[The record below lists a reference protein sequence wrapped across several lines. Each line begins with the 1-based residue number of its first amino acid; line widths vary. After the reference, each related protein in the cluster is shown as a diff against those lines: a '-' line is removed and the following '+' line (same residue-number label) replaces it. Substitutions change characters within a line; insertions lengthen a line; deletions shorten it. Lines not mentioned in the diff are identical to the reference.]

1 MDNRYNISQLFKLAF
16 GTNLPVYLTVP
27 IGKQPTHT
35 AEYGSI
41 RTVEREEAMRLSKL
55 GTPIVFPVKFTA
67 GSYKFYDYQ
76 SKIVEKQ
83 LSDFWLPPATMV
95 DFSRVKNISRTDVI
109 GGNGTVKEIYGFDD
123 WQIRIRTVCH
133 NDELSSREYEK
144 RLIEWSEVIQSIS
157 VEGDLFGWK
166 NIHNLVIESIDI
178 RSLEGAP
185 NIIPIELNCISDEP
199 FELIYRL

>member
-27 IGKQPTHT
+27 IGKEPAHT

-41 RTVEREEAMRLSKL
+41 RTVGREEAMRLSKL
-55 GTPIVFPVKFTA
+55 GTPIVFPMKFTA

-144 RLIEWSEVIQSIS
+144 RLIEWSEVIQSVS

-178 RSLEGAP
+178 RSLEGTP

>member
-27 IGKQPTHT
+27 IGKEPAHT

-83 LSDFWLPPATMV
+83 LADFWLPPATMV

-123 WQIRIRTVCH
+123 WQI
-133 NDELSSREYEK
+133 EYEK
-144 RLIEWSEVIQSIS
+144 RFIEWSEVIQSIS

-178 RSLEGAP
+178 RSLEGTP

>member
-16 GTNLPVYLTVP
+16 GVNLPVYLTVP

-178 RSLEGAP
+178 RSLEGTP
-185 NIIPIELNCISDEP
+185 NVIPIELNCISDEP

>member
-16 GTNLPVYLTVP
+16 GTNLPVYLTIP
-27 IGKQPTHT
+27 IGKEPAHT
-35 AEYGSI
+35 AEYSSI
-41 RTVEREEAMRLSKL
+41 RTVGREEAMRLSKL
-55 GTPIVFPVKFTA
+55 GTPIVFPMKFTA

-178 RSLEGAP
+178 RSLEGTP

>member
-27 IGKQPTHT
+27 IGKEPART

-67 GSYKFYDYQ
+67 GSYKYYDYQ

-83 LSDFWLPPATMV
+83 LADFWLPPATMV

-178 RSLEGAP
+178 HSLEGTP

>member
-27 IGKQPTHT
+27 IGKEPAHT
-35 AEYGSI
+35 AEYGSV
-41 RTVEREEAMRLSKL
+41 RTVGREEAMRLSKL
-55 GTPIVFPVKFTA
+55 GTPIVFPMKFTA

-109 GGNGTVKEIYGFDD
+109 GGNGTIKEIYGFDD

-178 RSLEGAP
+178 RSLEGTP

>member
-16 GTNLPVYLTVP
+16 GVNLPVYLTVP

-178 RSLEGAP
+178 RSLEGTP

>member
-16 GTNLPVYLTVP
+16 GTNLPVYLTIP
-27 IGKQPTHT
+27 IGKEPAHT

-67 GSYKFYDYQ
+67 GSYKFYDYR
-76 SKIVEKQ
+76 SKIVEKH
-83 LSDFWLPPATMV
+83 LADFWLPPATMV

>member
-1 MDNRYNISQLFKLAF
+1 MDNRYNISQLFKWAF

-27 IGKQPTHT
+27 IGKEPAHT

-41 RTVEREEAMRLSKL
+41 RTVGREEAMRLSKL
-55 GTPIVFPVKFTA
+55 GTPIVFPMKFTA

-144 RLIEWSEVIQSIS
+144 RLIEWSEVIQSVS

-178 RSLEGAP
+178 RSLEGTP

>member
-1 MDNRYNISQLFKLAF
+1 M
-16 GTNLPVYLTVP
+16 YLTVP
-27 IGKQPTHT
+27 IGREPVHT

-83 LSDFWLPPATMV
+83 LADFWLPPATMV

-133 NDELSSREYEK
+133 NDELSAREYEK

-178 RSLEGAP
+178 RSLEGTP

>member
-27 IGKQPTHT
+27 IGKEPAHT
-35 AEYGSI
+35 TEYGSI

-83 LSDFWLPPATMV
+83 LADFWLPPATMV

-133 NDELSSREYEK
+133 NDELSAREYEK
-144 RLIEWSEVIQSIS
+144 RVIEWSEVIQSIS

>member
-1 MDNRYNISQLFKLAF
+1 MDNRYNISQLCKLAF

-27 IGKQPTHT
+27 IGKEPVHT

-83 LSDFWLPPATMV
+83 LADFWLPPATMV

-178 RSLEGAP
+178 RSLEGTP

>member
-27 IGKQPTHT
+27 IGKEPAHT

-41 RTVEREEAMRLSKL
+41 RTVGREEAIRLSKL
-55 GTPIVFPVKFTA
+55 GTPIVFPMKFTA
-67 GSYKFYDYQ
+67 GNYKFYDYQ

-178 RSLEGAP
+178 RSLEGTP
-185 NIIPIELNCISDEP
+185 NVIPIELNCISDEP

>member
-1 MDNRYNISQLFKLAF
+1 MDNRYNISRLFKLAF
-16 GTNLPVYLTVP
+16 GVNLPVYLTVP
-27 IGKQPTHT
+27 IGKEPART

-83 LSDFWLPPATMV
+83 LADFWLPPATMV

-123 WQIRIRTVCH
+123 WQIRIRAVCH
-133 NDELSSREYEK
+133 NDELSAREYEK

-178 RSLEGAP
+178 RSLEGTP

>member
-16 GTNLPVYLTVP
+16 GVNLPVYLTVP
-27 IGKQPTHT
+27 IGKEPVHT

-76 SKIVEKQ
+76 SKIIEKQ
-83 LSDFWLPPATMV
+83 LADFWLPPATMV

-133 NDELSSREYEK
+133 NDELSTREYEK

-178 RSLEGAP
+178 HSLEGTP

>member
-27 IGKQPTHT
+27 IGKEPSRT

-83 LSDFWLPPATMV
+83 LADFWLPPATMV

-178 RSLEGAP
+178 HSLEGTP

>member
-27 IGKQPTHT
+27 IGKEPART

-83 LSDFWLPPATMV
+83 LADFWLPPATMV

-178 RSLEGAP
+178 RSLEGTP

>member
-27 IGKQPTHT
+27 IGKEPAHT

-83 LSDFWLPPATMV
+83 LADFWLPPATMV
-95 DFSRVKNISRTDVI
+95 DFSRVKNIRCNRWQWHCKGNLWLWWLADTYSYRMPQRWAKRTRVRKTPYRMV
-109 GGNGTVKEIYGFDD
+109 GGDTIYLGRRRPFWVEKHSQPRD
-123 WQIRIRTVCH
+123 WKHWYT
-133 NDELSSREYEK
+133 
-144 RLIEWSEVIQSIS
+144 
-157 VEGDLFGWK
+157 
-166 NIHNLVIESIDI
+166 
-178 RSLEGAP
+178 
-185 NIIPIELNCISDEP
+185 
-199 FELIYRL
+199 

>member
-1 MDNRYNISQLFKLAF
+1 MDNRYNISLLFKLAF

-27 IGKQPTHT
+27 IGKEPAHT

-41 RTVEREEAMRLSKL
+41 RTVGREEAMRLSKL
-55 GTPIVFPVKFTA
+55 GTPIVFPMKFTA

-178 RSLEGAP
+178 RSLEGTP

>member
-27 IGKQPTHT
+27 IGKEPART

-83 LSDFWLPPATMV
+83 LADFWLPPATMV

-178 RSLEGAP
+178 RSLEGTP
-185 NIIPIELNCISDEP
+185 IDIPIELNCISDEP

>member
-27 IGKQPTHT
+27 IGKEPAHT

-41 RTVEREEAMRLSKL
+41 RTVGREEAMRLSKL
-55 GTPIVFPVKFTA
+55 GTPIVFPMKFTA

-123 WQIRIRTVCH
+123 WQIRIRAVCH
-133 NDELSSREYEK
+133 NDELSAREYEK

-178 RSLEGAP
+178 RSLEGTP

>member
-1 MDNRYNISQLFKLAF
+1 MDDRYNISQLFKLAF

-27 IGKQPTHT
+27 IGKEPART
-35 AEYGSI
+35 AEYSSI

-67 GSYKFYDYQ
+67 GSYKFYDYR
-76 SKIVEKQ
+76 SKIVEKH
-83 LSDFWLPPATMV
+83 LADFWLPPATMV

>member
-27 IGKQPTHT
+27 IGKEPART

-83 LSDFWLPPATMV
+83 LADFWLPPATMV

-178 RSLEGAP
+178 HSLEGTP

>member
-27 IGKQPTHT
+27 IGKEPTHT

-41 RTVEREEAMRLSKL
+41 RTVGREEAMRLSKL
-55 GTPIVFPVKFTA
+55 GTPIVFPMKFTA
-67 GSYKFYDYQ
+67 GNYKFYDYQ

-178 RSLEGAP
+178 RSLEGTP

>member
-27 IGKQPTHT
+27 IGKEPAHT

-41 RTVEREEAMRLSKL
+41 RTVGREEAMRLSKL
-55 GTPIVFPVKFTA
+55 GTPIVFPMKFTA

-76 SKIVEKQ
+76 SKIVEKH

-178 RSLEGAP
+178 RSLEGTP

>member
-27 IGKQPTHT
+27 IGKEPAHT

-41 RTVEREEAMRLSKL
+41 RTVGREEAMRLSKL
-55 GTPIVFPVKFTA
+55 GTPIVFPMKFTA

-178 RSLEGAP
+178 RSLEGTP

>member
-27 IGKQPTHT
+27 IGKEPAQT

-41 RTVEREEAMRLSKL
+41 RTVGRVEAMRLSKL

-178 RSLEGAP
+178 RSLEGTP
-185 NIIPIELNCISDEP
+185 NIIPIELNCISD
-199 FELIYRL
+199 

>member
-16 GTNLPVYLTVP
+16 GVNLPVYLTVP
-27 IGKQPTHT
+27 IGKQPIHT
-35 AEYGSI
+35 AEYDSI

-83 LSDFWLPPATMV
+83 LADFWLPPATMV

-133 NDELSSREYEK
+133 NDELSTREYEK

-178 RSLEGAP
+178 RSLEGTP

>member
-27 IGKQPTHT
+27 IGKEPART

-55 GTPIVFPVKFTA
+55 GTPIIFP
-67 GSYKFYDYQ
+67 
-76 SKIVEKQ
+76 EKQ
-83 LSDFWLPPATMV
+83 LHDFWLPPATMV

-133 NDELSSREYEK
+133 NDELTAREYEK

>member
-27 IGKQPTHT
+27 IGKEPAHT
-35 AEYGSI
+35 AEYGSV
-41 RTVEREEAMRLSKL
+41 RTVGREEAMRLSKL
-55 GTPIVFPVKFTA
+55 GTPIVFPMKFTA

-178 RSLEGAP
+178 RSLEGTP

>member
-16 GTNLPVYLTVP
+16 GTNLPVYLTIP
-27 IGKQPTHT
+27 IGKEPAHT
-35 AEYGSI
+35 AEYSSI
-41 RTVEREEAMRLSKL
+41 RTVGREEAMRLSKL
-55 GTPIVFPVKFTA
+55 GTPIVFPMKFTA

-83 LSDFWLPPATMV
+83 LADFWLPPATMV

-178 RSLEGAP
+178 RSLEGTP

>member
-27 IGKQPTHT
+27 IGKEPAHT

-83 LSDFWLPPATMV
+83 LADFWLPPATMV

-133 NDELSSREYEK
+133 NDELSVREYEK
-144 RLIEWSEVIQSIS
+144 RFIEWSEVIQSIS

-178 RSLEGAP
+178 RSLEGTP

>member
-16 GTNLPVYLTVP
+16 GVNLPIYLTVP
-27 IGKQPTHT
+27 IGREPVHT

-83 LSDFWLPPATMV
+83 LADFWLPPATMV

-133 NDELSSREYEK
+133 NDELSTREYEK

-178 RSLEGAP
+178 RSLEGTP
-185 NIIPIELNCISDEP
+185 NVIPIELNCISDEP

>member
-27 IGKQPTHT
+27 IGKEPAHT

-83 LSDFWLPPATMV
+83 LADFWLPPATMV

-123 WQIRIRTVCH
+123 WQIRIRAVCH
-133 NDELSSREYEK
+133 NDELSAREYEK

-178 RSLEGAP
+178 RSLEGTP

>member
-27 IGKQPTHT
+27 IGKEPVHT

-83 LSDFWLPPATMV
+83 LADFWLPPATMV

-178 RSLEGAP
+178 RSLEGTP

>member
-27 IGKQPTHT
+27 IGKEPAHT

-41 RTVEREEAMRLSKL
+41 RTVGRDEAMRLSKL

-83 LSDFWLPPATMV
+83 LADFWLPPATMV
-95 DFSRVKNISRTDVI
+95 DFSRVKNIRHTDVI

-178 RSLEGAP
+178 RSLEGTP

>member
-27 IGKQPTHT
+27 IGKEPAHT

-41 RTVEREEAMRLSKL
+41 RTVGREEAMRLSKL
-55 GTPIVFPVKFTA
+55 GTPIVFPMKFTA

-178 RSLEGAP
+178 RSLEGTP
-185 NIIPIELNCISDEP
+185 NVIPIELNCISDEP

>member
-27 IGKQPTHT
+27 IGKEPAHT

-83 LSDFWLPPATMV
+83 LADFWLPPATMV

-178 RSLEGAP
+178 RSLEGTP

>member
-27 IGKQPTHT
+27 IGKEPAHT

-41 RTVEREEAMRLSKL
+41 RTVGREEAIRLSKL
-55 GTPIVFPVKFTA
+55 GTPIVFPMKFTA
-67 GSYKFYDYQ
+67 GNYKFYDYQ

-178 RSLEGAP
+178 RSLEGTP